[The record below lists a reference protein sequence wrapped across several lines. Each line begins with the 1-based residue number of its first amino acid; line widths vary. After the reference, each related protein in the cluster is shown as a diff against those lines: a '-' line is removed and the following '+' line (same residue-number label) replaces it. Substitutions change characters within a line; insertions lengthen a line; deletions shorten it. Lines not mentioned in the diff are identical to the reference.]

1 MRTKKSAINMIT
13 AFICQFI
20 VILLGFIS
28 RRVMIDS
35 VGVEYLGINGL
46 MNNILTILSLAESG
60 IGVAIIYS
68 LYKPLAEN
76 DVQKI
81 KGLMN
86 FYKYTYRALAL
97 FTLIL
102 GLSIAPFL
110 DKLMKDNTVENSL
123 IIYLLFL
130 FSSVSSYLFSY
141 KVSMNNADQNK
152 YLATIINTVTQIL
165 VLVIKVFILY
175 LTKNYILFLTIDI
188 ISTLLKNIIFS
199 KIIDRRYP

>member
-1 MRTKKSAINMIT
+1 
-13 AFICQFI
+13 
-20 VILLGFIS
+20 
-28 RRVMIDS
+28 MIDS

-110 DKLMKDNTVENSL
+110 DKLIQL
-123 IIYLLFL
+123 IF
-130 FSSVSSYLFSY
+130 FSSSTALFGQTGSPT
-141 KVSMNNADQNK
+141 N
-152 YLATIINTVTQIL
+152 
-165 VLVIKVFILY
+165 FIL
-175 LTKNYILFLTIDI
+175 L
-188 ISTLLKNIIFS
+188 
-199 KIIDRRYP
+199 

>member
-86 FYKYTYRALAL
+86 FYKYTYRA
-97 FTLIL
+97 
-102 GLSIAPFL
+102 
-110 DKLMKDNTVENSL
+110 
-123 IIYLLFL
+123 
-130 FSSVSSYLFSY
+130 
-141 KVSMNNADQNK
+141 
-152 YLATIINTVTQIL
+152 
-165 VLVIKVFILY
+165 
-175 LTKNYILFLTIDI
+175 
-188 ISTLLKNIIFS
+188 
-199 KIIDRRYP
+199 

>member
-123 IIYLLFL
+123 LIYLLFL

-175 LTKNYILFLTIDI
+175 
-188 ISTLLKNIIFS
+188 FS
-199 KIIDRRYP
+199 KS